1 MHIAGVVKSDIVAES
16 SPGQGAGIRIAVAPW
31 AVAAGGAGH
40 EQGILRH
47 QLQAL
52 FIAVGN
58 VKPILFRQQKRED
71 KPVNTAIVIRSTA
84 FDLAAAGGHLGVDA
98 AFHFMQGMTSPELGV
113 FKLREH
119 AG

>member
-1 MHIAGVVKSDIVAES
+1 MNREYS
-16 SPGQGAGIRIAVAPW
+16 
-31 AVAAGGAGH
+31 
-40 EQGILRH
+40 RH
-47 QLQAL
+47 QLPGAL
-52 FIAVGN
+52 YSCR
-58 VKPILFRQQKRED
+58 KCQTHTFRQQKRED